1 MTEEMGPVPGNNPY
15 PNQGPAIDHELWL
28 AMQAAHDRYKNTSA
42 TLDALTAMSPAGNS
56 SPECRLAIDAAAAE
70 QRAAFENYIES
81 RLQLSESIISRHA
94 GPPFAENGL
103 ERGGARFWKD
113 PRISR
118 ALLVVAAAAALLI
131 PATFRVGYLE
141 GERREARDIET
152 VRDGADAMLMLLSSQ
167 VDPPAGKNA
176 STAASPGA
184 RVGGSD
190 VARADAK
197 KPPRPIQMTP
207 RKPGQTSGKVAKN
220 RQELHDLQKRGERN
234 YYEFLFTPWKQTER
248 IGRIRLTVLKVVPGR
263 GFSDISIAVDN
274 RAPDRRRISLNEP
287 VWIDLSGRKAVE
299 LVVNRIDGDRVGGY
313 LSEPKY
319 PRLSWSRVSPD
330 LASAIIP

>member
-1 MTEEMGPVPGNNPY
+1 MGPMPENSAA

-70 QRAAFENYIES
+70 QRAAFESYIEA
-81 RLQLSESIISRHA
+81 RLELSESMVSGRA
-94 GPPFAENGL
+94 GPPLAE
-103 ERGGARFWKD
+103 EDTKRGAAPFWRNPRMAR
-113 PRISR
+113 
-118 ALLVVAAAAALLI
+118 AVLVGVTAAALLL

-152 VRDGADAMLMLLSSQ
+152 ARDGADAMLMLMSSQ
-167 VDPPAGKNA
+167 VDPPPRKDA
-176 STAASPGA
+176 SKTAPPAA
-184 RVGGSD
+184 RVGSSD
-190 VARADAK
+190 IARADAK
-197 KPPRPIQMTP
+197 KAAPPTQMAP
-207 RKPGQTSGKVAKN
+207 RKPARTGKIAKN
-220 RQELHDLQKRGERN
+220 HQELHELQKRGERN

-248 IGRIRLTVLKVVPGR
+248 IGRIRLTVLKVVPGQ

-274 RAPDRRRISLNEP
+274 LAPNRKRVSLNEP
-287 VWIDLSGRKAVE
+287 VWIDLTGRPKAVE
-299 LVVNRIDGDRVGGY
+299 LVVNQIDGNRVGGY

-319 PRLSWSRVSPD
+319 PRLSWRREPD
-330 LASAIIP
+330 LASLATP